1 MAIVAFQFPAT
12 KLCGCH
18 LPSSSRIRLTGRRP
32 RIRFLA
38 EAAATGDEVEVS
50 SSSGGSATADSSP
63 ESPVE
68 ASRLPSSLI
77 SADNV
82 QKALRGIAIT
92 DVDHYGRLG
101 IARNTSYDEVTNAY
115 KTKCEELMSQGLEE
129 DLVSEKIDQL
139 KESYAILS
147 SEEERRLY
155 DWSLARSENPDRYVW
170 PFEIDITQVP
180 TQPAPP
186 QEPEDV
192 EPTRLVGYFLLAW
205 IILSFA
211 LSVTLNR

>member
-50 SSSGGSATADSSP
+50 SSSGGSAT
-63 ESPVE
+63 
-68 ASRLPSSLI
+68 LPSSLI

-101 IARNTSYDEVTNAY
+101 IARNTSYDE
-115 KTKCEELMSQGLEE
+115 
-129 DLVSEKIDQL
+129 
-139 KESYAILS
+139 
-147 SEEERRLY
+147 
-155 DWSLARSENPDRYVW
+155 
-170 PFEIDITQVP
+170 
-180 TQPAPP
+180 
-186 QEPEDV
+186 EPEDV